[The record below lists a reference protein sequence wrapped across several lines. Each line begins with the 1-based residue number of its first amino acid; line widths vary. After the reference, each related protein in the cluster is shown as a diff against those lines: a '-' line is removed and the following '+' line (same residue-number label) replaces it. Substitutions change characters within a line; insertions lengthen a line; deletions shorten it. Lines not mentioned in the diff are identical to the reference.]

1 MRKEKEQEKRERRAA
16 EVAAKKKSV
25 SPEDQRQRHSSSPI
39 LPRGTPSST
48 SKLQSSTPY
57 IPSGRKSALKSSLSS
72 QILPS
77 SSPRPAEL
85 SRAVGIEAQ
94 VPLPQAKLNRK
105 VSFDLHERKET
116 PIKPPTRIVP
126 PTKSTPKASPSTVSA
141 PAKSSRDLTPKAP
154 QQRTGKPLE
163 FFQSVMTNRFY
174 L

>member
-1 MRKEKEQEKRERRAA
+1 MRKEKEEEERERRGV

-25 SPEDQRQRHSSSPI
+25 SPEEQRQRHSSSPI
-39 LPRGTPSST
+39 LPRRTPSST
-48 SKLQSSTPY
+48 AKPQSSTPY

-77 SSPRPAEL
+77 SSPSPPEQP
-85 SRAVGIEAQ
+85 RAVGIEAQ
-94 VPLPQAKLNRK
+94 LPLPQAKLNRK

-141 PAKSSRDLTPKAP
+141 PAKSSQDLTPKAP
-154 QQRTGKPLE
+154 QQRTGKPVE
-163 FFQSVMTNRFY
+163 FFQPVMTNHFH